1 MWSKNKKRLKEL
13 MCDSLKNRVD
23 FHCVAYRN
31 QDGMGRCYITVDKKE
46 VLNMCDIKSKVYQ
59 MPVNTIV
66 SEHISQ
72 IQFFDMLHRY
82 LNTSIEESMKSDEV
96 ITKILVLLDKR
107 IGKRTLLNMNS
118 EIAQDREIIQFFY
131 HLRCKSEDMQ
141 YV

>member
-13 MCDSLKNRVD
+13 MCDSLKNRVA

-59 MPVNTIV
+59 MPVKTLV
-66 SEHISQ
+66 SENISQ

-82 LNTSIEESMKSDEV
+82 LNHSIEESMKSDEI

-107 IGKRTLLNMNS
+107 IGKRTLLSMNS

-141 YV
+141 